1 MTLLPLN
8 WPRFDRI
15 IRARS
20 LPAAVQRETLFIT
33 GVLRRRNTF
42 KCAIIGVYW
51 CDVFIRG
58 KSVKVCVWYGCWRVR
73 VGVKEGFV
81 VFSDDWYLLKN
92 WGKLVLLYIHMVCGL
107 QSQALQYYT
116 YVTLY
121 TSLLC

>member
-1 MTLLPLN
+1 MMRENVYLETFSLVQNIQRFRRSTNHKAVPPL
-8 WPRFDRI
+8 
-15 IRARS
+15 
-20 LPAAVQRETLFIT
+20 
-33 GVLRRRNTF
+33 
-42 KCAIIGVYW
+42 
-51 CDVFIRG
+51 

-92 WGKLVLLYIHMVCGL
+92 WGKLVLLYIHMICGL